1 MCLYHRLVVL
11 KILNLNIEMKKT
23 GIQLVGPGDL
33 KIMNGSI
40 QIGDTLFQ
48 NQYLILKSQK
58 GDLKEQPLLGAGID
72 GLANDN
78 DLVAWKKTIREELQR
93 DGMKVSQL
101 DINQS
106 EIILKADY
114 V

>member
-1 MCLYHRLVVL
+1 MSKNR
-11 KILNLNIEMKKT
+11 
-23 GIQLVGPGDL
+23 GIQLGVNGDMN
-33 KIMNGSI
+33 IENGSL
-40 QIGDTLFQ
+40 QIGDTLHQ
-48 NQYLILKSQK
+48 NQYLILKAQK
-58 GDLKEQPLLGAGID
+58 GELKELPLWGVGID

-78 DLVAWKKTIREELQR
+78 DLVAWKKLIREELQR

-101 DINQS
+101 EITQS